1 MKFWVTIKKLNERG
15 KKKVKYK
22 IRAPPHTLSHEVS
35 TYIYIYIYIY
45 IDELLGDLTIF
56 VKTRPNQ
63 PVQPIEPKTKHGT
76 SPIKIGKKL
85 VKTNQEWKK
94 MGTSQKRKRVWV
106 ELRYK

>member
-1 MKFWVTIKKLNERG
+1 MGNNKKNLMKEVKKRLNTKLERHL
-15 KKKVKYK
+15 
-22 IRAPPHTLSHEVS
+22 IHFRMRSLL
-35 TYIYIYIYIY
+35 IYIYIY
-45 IDELLGDLTIF
+45 IDELLRDLTIF

-106 ELRYK
+106 ELRCK